1 MANLCDNYIL
11 LLGEKSDVLSNSKAI
26 MNEYEKIAGNTGC
39 NGEVHK
45 IWEISDIR
53 FRFVTAW
60 SPALDYTLNLSINFP
75 KVKIKHKWETVG
87 DGVRGFVVVK
97 NGKVLKECTEF
108 LRYDEET
115 DKEYVV
121 ERAYINNERKYNEL

>member
-11 LLGEKSDVLSNSKAI
+11 LLGEKSDVLS
-26 MNEYEKIAGNTGC
+26 NTGC

-53 FRFVTAW
+53 FRFVTDW

>member
-1 MANLCDNYIL
+1 M
-11 LLGEKSDVLSNSKAI
+11 
-26 MNEYEKIAGNTGC
+26 
-39 NGEVHK
+39 
-45 IWEISDIR
+45 
-53 FRFVTAW
+53 
-60 SPALDYTLNLSINFP
+60 
-75 KVKIKHKWETVG
+75 
-87 DGVRGFVVVK
+87 RGFVVVK